1 MENHLRMNKKE
12 LLKKLYYDLI
22 NPTSYAGK
30 YKLLQEAG
38 NHRIMTEEELLK
50 KLYCDLKSQDAYAG
64 RSKLL
69 QKAKKHDA
77 SISIEDVEEWLK
89 LQLAYTLDKP
99 IRINFKARQVVA
111 HQIDKQWQIDL

>member
-1 MENHLRMNKKE
+1 MRWREVLKRMHYLLACCSSQVIVENSQL
-12 LLKKLYYDLI
+12 D
-22 NPTSYAGK
+22 
-30 YKLLQEAG
+30 G